1 MPRRPGQPANEY
13 GTSADG
19 SRPSV
24 QSLTV
29 DEIRE
34 RLATNPVANKRLR
47 AIIHSGCTEE
57 DPLVYETRAP
67 YGTIPLHRWGCIEVR
82 NVDGVIHVWPLPL
95 ALDVVARDVA
105 GRRNEP

>member
-1 MPRRPGQPANEY
+1 MPRRPGDPADAY

-24 QSLTV
+24 QTLTV

-34 RLATNPVANKRLR
+34 RLATNPVASKRLR
-47 AIIHSGCTEE
+47 SILDSGATEA

-67 YGTIPLHRWGCIEVR
+67 YGTIPLHRWGCIAVH

-95 ALDVVARDVA
+95 GIEVAARDVA
-105 GRRNEP
+105 DRRNEP